1 MPHWLVHPV
10 SLNGFAE
17 MDSTS
22 TFHAAQSTTETHRES
37 RPRESKGTESN
48 GTATSGGLADHFAQL
63 YGPIA
68 AELLR
73 VEKRFHQELQSPYES
88 LVPVLRHGTQL
99 GGKRLRPAML
109 LLTASAVGSIRED
122 HLVLGVVI
130 EMVHTATLIH
140 DDVLDDADTRRHV
153 PTVNAKWNNH
163 TSILLGD
170 YLFAQSFRLAAT
182 LPSTEACRW
191 IGEAARLVCEG
202 EMRQVLKRDVLD
214 IDETTYIEMIQG
226 KTAELCRVA
235 CQLGSHFADGSPEVT
250 ASLAEYGDSLGIAFQ
265 IADDYLDLWGSDER
279 VGKTLGTDLQQGKIT
294 LPIIRLLQTADEARR
309 NQILQLLA
317 EPSRRRTETIMPW
330 LDQSDAREYTRET
343 ALQYQRKAIAALGV
357 LAESPAKA
365 SLKAIAE
372 FAVNRRF

>member
-22 TFHAAQSTTETHRES
+22 TFHAAQLTTENDSET
-37 RPRESKGTESN
+37 RPSESN
-48 GTATSGGLADHFAQL
+48 GHATSRVLADQFTKL

-68 AELLR
+68 SDLVR

-109 LLTASAVGSIRED
+109 LLAASAVGSVRED
-122 HLVLGVVI
+122 HVVLGVVI

-191 IGEAARLVCEG
+191 IGEASRLVCEG

-279 VGKTLGTDLQQGKIT
+279 VGKTLGTDLQQGKMT
-294 LPIIRLLQTADEARR
+294 LPIIRLLQTADDARR
-309 NQILQLLA
+309 TQILQLLA

-330 LDQSDAREYTRET
+330 LDQSDACDYTRET
-343 ALQYQRKAIAALGV
+343 ALQYQRKAIAALDV
-357 LAESPAKA
+357 LADSAAKT